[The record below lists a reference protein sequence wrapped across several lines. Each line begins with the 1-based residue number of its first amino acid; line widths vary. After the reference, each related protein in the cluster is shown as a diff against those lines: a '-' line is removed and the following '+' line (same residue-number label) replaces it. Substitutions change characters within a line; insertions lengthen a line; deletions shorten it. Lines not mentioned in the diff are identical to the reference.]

1 MVDPVSGA
9 KRPTARRG
17 RPASLSREAERALGL
32 LGEAGAYGIEGEKG
46 EVAVVAPRNGV
57 SVRVGAF
64 RALLLAP
71 LLAAALVLWDA
82 AGPSGRRRLRAT
94 LAGLAHAARHAARH
108 GAPAGVAPFLA
119 QHKPLVVGEAGEAR
133 VRVLVDEA
141 ESPLAWLAR
150 RKGKDGAPLVDAA
163 CLEAGERLRRDL
175 TIGAMLP
182 RTTANWS
189 AAVASGSRSQ
199 GPAEFTDA
207 MISARQRARAALAAV
222 GPDLSGLLID
232 ICGFLKGLETIERE
246 RSWPARSGKLVLEL
260 ALRQLCRHYGLAAEA
275 RGRGGSGLRH
285 WGAGDFRP
293 MLHGALQMG
302 A

>member
-1 MVDPVSGA
+1 MVDPVSSA

-32 LGEAGAYGIEGEKG
+32 LSEAGAYGVEGEKG

-71 LLAAALVLWDA
+71 LLAGALVLWEA

-94 LAGLAHAARHAARH
+94 LAGQAHAARHAA
-108 GAPAGVAPFLA
+108 PAGVDPFLA
-119 QHKPLVVGEAGEAR
+119 QHKPLVAGEAGEER
-133 VRVLVDEA
+133 VRVLVNEA

-189 AAVASGSRSQ
+189 AAVASGSRSL
-199 GPAEFTDA
+199 GPTDFTDA
-207 MISARQRARAALAAV
+207 MIAARQRARAALAAV

-246 RSWPARSGKLVLEL
+246 RCWPARSGKLVLEL
-260 ALRQLCRHYGLAAEA
+260 ALRQLCRHYGLESVA
-275 RGRGGSGLRH
+275 RGRAAGAGLRH

-293 MLHGALQMG
+293 LLHGAMQMG

>member
-1 MVDPVSGA
+1 MVDPVSSA

-32 LGEAGAYGIEGEKG
+32 LSEAGAYGVEGEKG

-71 LLAAALVLWDA
+71 LLAAALVLWEA

-94 LAGLAHAARHAARH
+94 VAGQAHAARHAA
-108 GAPAGVAPFLA
+108 PAGVDPFLA
-119 QHKPLVVGEAGEAR
+119 QHKPLVAGEAGEER

-189 AAVASGSRSQ
+189 AAVASGSRSL
-199 GPAEFTDA
+199 GPADFTEA

-260 ALRQLCRHYGLAAEA
+260 ALRQLCRHYGLESAA
-275 RGRGGSGLRH
+275 RGRAGIGLRH

-293 MLHGALQMG
+293 MLHGAMQMG

>member
-1 MVDPVSGA
+1 MVDPVSSA

-32 LGEAGAYGIEGEKG
+32 LSEAGAYGVEGEKG

-57 SVRVGAF
+57 SVRVGSF

-71 LLAAALVLWDA
+71 LLAAALVLWEV

-94 LAGLAHAARHAARH
+94 LAGQAHAARRA
-108 GAPAGVAPFLA
+108 APAGVDPFLA
-119 QHKPLVVGEAGEAR
+119 QHKPLRSGEAGEA
-133 VRVLVDEA
+133 RVLVDEA

-150 RKGKDGAPLVDAA
+150 RRGKDGAPLVDAA

-189 AAVASGSRSQ
+189 AAVASGSRSL
-199 GPAEFTDA
+199 GPTDFTDA
-207 MISARQRARAALAAV
+207 MIAARQRARAALAAV

-260 ALRQLCRHYGLAAEA
+260 ALRQLCRHYGLESVAQ
-275 RGRGGSGLRH
+275 GRAGAGLRH
-285 WGAGDFRP
+285 WGTGDFRP
-293 MLHGALQMG
+293 MLHGAMQMG

>member
-1 MVDPVSGA
+1 MVDPVSSA

-32 LGEAGAYGIEGEKG
+32 LSEAGAYGVEGEKG

-57 SVRVGAF
+57 SVRVGSF
-64 RALLLAP
+64 RTLLLAP
-71 LLAAALVLWDA
+71 LLAAALVLWEA

-94 LAGLAHAARHAARH
+94 VAGQAHAARHAA
-108 GAPAGVAPFLA
+108 PAGVDPFLA
-119 QHKPLVVGEAGEAR
+119 QHKPLRSGEAGEA
-133 VRVLVDEA
+133 RVLVDEA

-150 RKGKDGAPLVDAA
+150 RRGKDGAPLVDAA

-199 GPAEFTDA
+199 GPAEFTDT

-260 ALRQLCRHYGLAAEA
+260 ALRQLCRHYGLESVA
-275 RGRGGSGLRH
+275 RGRAAGAGLRH

-293 MLHGALQMG
+293 LLHGAMQMG

>member
-1 MVDPVSGA
+1 MVDPVA
-9 KRPTARRG
+9 ATKRPAPRRG
-17 RPASLSREAERALGL
+17 RPASLPREAERALGL
-32 LGEAGAYGIEGEKG
+32 LSEAGAYGVEGEKG
-46 EVAVVAPRNGV
+46 EIAVVAPRNGV
-57 SVRVGAF
+57 SVRVGSF

-71 LLAAALVLWDA
+71 LLAAALVLWEG

-94 LAGLAHAARHAARH
+94 VAGQAHAARHAA
-108 GAPAGVAPFLA
+108 PAGVDPFLA
-119 QHKPLVVGEAGEAR
+119 QHKPLRSCEAGEA
-133 VRVLVDEA
+133 RVLVDEA

-150 RKGKDGAPLVDAA
+150 RRGKDGAPLVDAA

-189 AAVASGSRSQ
+189 AAVASGSRSL
-199 GPAEFTDA
+199 GPTDFTDA

-232 ICGFLKGLETIERE
+232 ICGCLKGLETIERE

-260 ALRQLCRHYGLAAEA
+260 ALRQLCRHYGLESVA
-275 RGRGGSGLRH
+275 RGRAAGAGLRH
-285 WGAGDFRP
+285 WGVGDFRP
-293 MLHGALQMG
+293 MLNGAMQMG